1 MGKSKNNYT
10 LINNRMKTGVEMYK
24 QLSRKVAAVQ
34 KLEQAIKAQSAE
46 VAAELTPSLGVQQD
60 LLDLELKLPQD

>member
-1 MGKSKNNYT
+1 MGKTKNDYT

-34 KLEQAIKAQSAE
+34 KLNEAIKAQSAE
-46 VAAELTPSLGVQQD
+46 VAAELSPTLGVTSD
-60 LLDLELKLPQD
+60 SELKLSQD